1 VDFTGITATALT
13 GTPAD
18 AGEAS
23 ANPGQVIT
31 LNGTGLSSAMRAI
44 LRYRESGSG
53 ELRFVSLQ
61 PGTVAEDGT
70 TATLTVPMSA
80 NGAYEL
86 WVLGASAQPLLQVV
100 PTVLGYNVE
109 SHLYITG
116 TGFVEGALT
125 AKFAG
130 GEQKD
135 TVPHG
140 SGNPDVY
147 GRDGFDNGAVRLQ
160 GEPVHGI
167 GPMTITTAGGT
178 SAPFTLNE
186 LTQEYGNL
194 RDVAFDPTTKSAW
207 VVNGPWSTTS
217 ALRRIDL
224 ATGAQLQSIALT
236 NADFGSTQI
245 TVGGLQITDEAFTL
259 NGASIP
265 VGSLLLFSGEAYPQ
279 DRVIAV
285 NPTDGKVIGSL
296 TLKGNYDTTAGLYDA
311 QSNNLFVLDRSQ
323 NPRKV
328 LEINPADGTVLS
340 SFNAPLWGD
349 EAGFAVDPV
358 TGNLWMGSY
367 NDGST
372 LVEMSRTGTEV
383 RRINLAS
390 QGIDNNEI
398 SGLAFDD
405 AGMLL
410 VSSTQG
416 RVYRVTV

>member
-1 VDFTGITATALT
+1 
-13 GTPAD
+13 
-18 AGEAS
+18 
-23 ANPGQVIT
+23 
-31 LNGTGLSSAMRAI
+31 
-44 LRYRESGSG
+44 
-53 ELRFVSLQ
+53 
-61 PGTVAEDGT
+61 
-70 TATLTVPMSA
+70 
-80 NGAYEL
+80 
-86 WVLGASAQPLLQVV
+86 
-100 PTVLGYNVE
+100 
-109 SHLYITG
+109 
-116 TGFVEGALT
+116 
-125 AKFAG
+125 
-130 GEQKD
+130 
-135 TVPHG
+135 
-140 SGNPDVY
+140 
-147 GRDGFDNGAVRLQ
+147 
-160 GEPVHGI
+160 
-167 GPMTITTAGGT
+167 
-178 SAPFTLNE
+178 
-186 LTQEYGNL
+186 
-194 RDVAFDPTTKSAW
+194 VAFDPATKSAW
-207 VVNGPWSTTS
+207 VVNGPWSSTS

-236 NADFGSTQI
+236 TKEFGSTQI
-245 TVGGLQITDEAFTL
+245 TIGGLQITDEAFTL
-259 NGASIP
+259 NGANIP
-265 VGSLLLFSGEAYPQ
+265 VGSLLVFSGEAYPQ

-285 NPTDGKVIGSL
+285 NPADGTVLGSL

-311 QSNNLFVLDRSQ
+311 QSNSLFLLDRSQ

-349 EAGFAVDPV
+349 EAGLAVDPV

-372 LVEMSRTGTEV
+372 LVEMTRTGTEV